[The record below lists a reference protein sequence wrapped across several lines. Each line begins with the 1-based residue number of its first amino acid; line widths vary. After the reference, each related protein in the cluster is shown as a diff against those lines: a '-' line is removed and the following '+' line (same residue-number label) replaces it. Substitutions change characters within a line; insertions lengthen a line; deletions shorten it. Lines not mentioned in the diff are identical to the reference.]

1 MTGRAPQGRRTR
13 PPLPPGTGR
22 TPTERRRAWLRSLQ
36 IGGLTLGALCWGG
49 AAWLTFGAGQAA
61 GYETQ
66 QQPEFTLLLAGR
78 DVAYCGY
85 HLRCEDQTQRE
96 GLFQEINTDTLMLI
110 KVTGPQVEV
119 LNIPRD
125 TNVGEYDPDRT
136 AAEQKINHQYWA
148 GGPRALSRGVETITG
163 SPVDAYVVLNEDYVA
178 ELIDALGGLTVT
190 VPAGGIQWTD
200 NAAGIHLD
208 LPAGE
213 QHLDGRTAA
222 LYLRVRKGVG
232 DDWGRID
239 HQKQALTQL
248 IGKLRSPQGLRIIP
262 TLIAGFGE
270 NIETDLSPDRLTA
283 LLPYLAQ
290 LNLTFATLP
299 TSTIPGSFNLAVDR
313 AALGQ
318 VWSNPSL
325 DAERRQA
332 AQEQQASGAQTEQ
345 TAGDSAGTAGLQSP
359 DFEDFTPEEASDPAA
374 ALAELPVVIHDG
386 SGALLGPALA
396 RSLEQTGY
404 RTVRVQ
410 LEPPDPMSSQVLTLD
425 ATSEASTLAQL
436 LGLPRLQG
444 ERFELQPGEVAV
456 WLGTD
461 AQTQLAALLPRRRV
475 TDGRQ
480 LGLTRS
486 DAAAVLAD
494 TSAP

>member
-1 MTGRAPQGRRTR
+1 MKR
-13 PPLPPGTGR
+13 PPVLPGSGR
-22 TPTERRRAWLRSLQ
+22 TPAERRRAWLRGLQ
-36 IGGLTLGALCWGG
+36 LGGLTLGALCWGG
-49 AAWLTFGAGQAA
+49 AAWLTFGAGKTA
-61 GYETQ
+61 GYQTEQ
-66 QQPEFTLLLAGR
+66 RPEFTFLLAGR

-110 KVTGPQVEV
+110 KVTGPRVEV

-125 TNVGEYDPDRT
+125 TNVGEYDPDKT
-136 AAEQKINHQYWA
+136 ATEQKINHQYWA
-148 GGPRALSRGVETITG
+148 DGPYALKRGVETITG

-190 VPAGGIQWTD
+190 VPEGGIQWED

-208 LPAGE
+208 LPPGE

-248 IGKLRSPQGLRIIP
+248 IGKLRSPQGLRVIP
-262 TLIAGFGE
+262 TLISGFGE
-270 NIETDLSPDRLTA
+270 NIETDLSPERLTGM
-283 LLPYLAQ
+283 LPYLSQ

-299 TSTIPGSFNLAVDR
+299 TTSIPDSFNLAVDR
-313 AALGQ
+313 AALSR
-318 VWSNPSL
+318 VWTNPGL
-325 DAERRQA
+325 EAERQEAER
-332 AQEQQASGAQTEQ
+332 QEQLEQARAEGTDQTGE
-345 TAGDSAGTAGLQSP
+345 TAEETVDGLNDERGDLAADG
-359 DFEDFTPEEASDPAA
+359 PAD
-374 ALAELPVVIHDG
+374 LTELPVVIHDG

-396 RSLEQTGY
+396 RSLERVGY
-404 RTVRVQ
+404 GNVRVL

-425 ATSEASTLAQL
+425 APAEASALAQL
-436 LGLPRLQG
+436 LSLPRLQG
-444 ERFELQPGEVAV
+444 ERFELQNGEVAV

-461 AQTQLAALLPRRRV
+461 AQTQLAALKPLRRP

-480 LGLTRS
+480 LGLTRE
-486 DAAAVLAD
+486 DAAALLQATPLAD
-494 TSAP
+494 PRTP

>member
-1 MTGRAPQGRRTR
+1 MTQRPQSGGRR
-13 PPLPPGTGR
+13 PPVLPGAGR
-22 TPTERRRAWLRSLQ
+22 TPAERRRARLRGLQ
-36 IGGLTLGALCWGG
+36 LGGLTLGALCWGG
-49 AAWLTFGAGQAA
+49 AAWLTFGAGQTA
-61 GYETQ
+61 GYQAEQ
-66 QQPEFTLLLAGR
+66 RPEFTFLLAGR

-96 GLFQEINTDTLMLI
+96 NLFQEINTDTLMLI
-110 KVTGPQVEV
+110 KVTGPRVEI

-125 TNVGEYDPDRT
+125 TNVGEYDPEKT
-136 AAEQKINHQYWA
+136 ATEQKINHQYWA
-148 GGPRALSRGVETITG
+148 GGPRALTRAAETITG

-190 VPAGGIQWTD
+190 VPPGGIQWED
-200 NAAGIHLD
+200 KAAGIHLD
-208 LPAGE
+208 LKPGE

-248 IGKLRSPQGLRIIP
+248 IGKLRSPQGLRVLP
-262 TLIAGFGE
+262 TLISGFGE
-270 NIETDLSPDRLTA
+270 NIETDLSPERLTA
-283 LLPYLAQ
+283 LLPYLSQ

-299 TSTIPGSFNLAVDR
+299 TTSIPDSFNLAVDR
-313 AALGQ
+313 AALSR
-318 VWSNPSL
+318 VWTNPAL
-325 DAERRQA
+325 EAERREAERQQELEQA
-332 AQEQQASGAQTEQ
+332 QGGTDTEERE
-345 TAGDSAGTAGLQSP
+345 G
-359 DFEDFTPEEASDPAA
+359 EAAADPTA
-374 ALAELPVVIHDG
+374 ALAELPLVIHDG

-396 RSLEQTGY
+396 RSLEQVGY
-404 RTVRVQ
+404 RNIQLQ

-425 ATSEASTLAQL
+425 APAEASALAQL

-444 ERFELQPGEVAV
+444 ERFELQSGEVAV

-461 AQTQLAALLPRRRV
+461 ARTQLGALLPLRRP

-480 LGLTRS
+480 LGLTRE
-486 DAAAVLAD
+486 DAAALLQD
-494 TSAP
+494 TAE